1 MPNNKMSSNHQSSIG
16 KQKSAVQIELRF
28 KLMEAI
34 SRDNHNIEITD
45 EILKAIESDKALFSF
60 SGVIE
65 GINLDCGLSEF
76 EPITRNTVNNHG
88 KLERIQLRREEVKIK
103 LLTPLAETT
112 AVNCPVPKN
121 LTKSEELEEEKLKVK
136 KLNSDLASLRT
147 AYKHL
152 LNKVKRKLPLDP
164 EIDSIVRSHNQKS
177 LTRQRVKMKVI
188 K

>member
-45 EILKAIESDKALFSF
+45 GILKAMESDKALLSF

-65 GINLDCGLSEF
+65 GINLGCGLSEF
-76 EPITRNTVNNHG
+76 KPITRNTVKSHG

-103 LLTPLAETT
+103 LLTPLAVSTT
-112 AVNCPVPKN
+112 VNFPAQKN

-136 KLNSDLASLRT
+136 KLNSELSSLRS
-147 AYKHL
+147 AYNNL
-152 LNKVKRKLPLDP
+152 LRKVKSKLPLDP
-164 EIDSIVRSHNQKS
+164 EIDSIVRTHNQES
-177 LTRQRVKMKVI
+177 LTRHRVNMKVI